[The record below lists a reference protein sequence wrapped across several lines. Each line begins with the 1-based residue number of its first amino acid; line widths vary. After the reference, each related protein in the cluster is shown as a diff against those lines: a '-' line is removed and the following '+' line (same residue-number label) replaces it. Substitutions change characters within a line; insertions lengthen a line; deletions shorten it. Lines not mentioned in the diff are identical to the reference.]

1 MSGVLSVAKSLDS
14 FECRSTLDVDG
25 KEYVYFSLPK
35 AEANGLEGVSRLPFS
50 MKVLLENL
58 LRNEDGRSV
67 TKDDI
72 LAVAKWLND
81 KGTAGAEIAYR
92 PARVLMQDFT
102 GVPAVVDLAAMRDG
116 IVNLGGDPEKINPLV
131 PVDLVIDHSVIVD
144 EFGTPQAFAHNVEYE
159 YKRNGERY
167 EFLRWGQ
174 SAFDNFRVVPPT
186 PQPRTPR
193 PLIMVVWLSV
203 PTQVSG

>member
-25 KEYVYFSLPK
+25 KEYVYYSLPK
-35 AEANGLEGVSRLPFS
+35 AEANGLEGVSKLPFS

-81 KGTAGAEIAYR
+81 KGTAGAESKR
-92 PARVLMQDFT
+92 KKDQ
-102 GVPAVVDLAAMRDG
+102 
-116 IVNLGGDPEKINPLV
+116 K
-131 PVDLVIDHSVIVD
+131 
-144 EFGTPQAFAHNVEYE
+144 HNKYADQIG
-159 YKRNGERY
+159 RGSR
-167 EFLRWGQ
+167 R
-174 SAFDNFRVVPPT
+174 
-186 PQPRTPR
+186 
-193 PLIMVVWLSV
+193 
-203 PTQVSG
+203 